1 MWGTCGG
8 ICGSELSKGFNVL
21 PGVLSKLPGVF
32 PGELIESLRVVPAT
46 LRPLVLV
53 LVLIL
58 VLSFFSGY
66 ESILFLADIN
76 DNTTSSSSTSS
87 SKGFVDMTVLL
98 PEKSFRALDVF
109 SEMSEI
115 IEISD
120 FLGGLLVA
128 LTAVSEV
135 RADDDKEDDKE
146 DEEEEEEEDIVL
158 I

>member
-1 MWGTCGG
+1 
-8 ICGSELSKGFNVL
+8 
-21 PGVLSKLPGVF
+21 
-32 PGELIESLRVVPAT
+32 
-46 LRPLVLV
+46 
-53 LVLIL
+53 
-58 VLSFFSGY
+58 
-66 ESILFLADIN
+66 
-76 DNTTSSSSTSS
+76 
-87 SKGFVDMTVLL
+87 MTVLL

-135 RADDDKEDDKE
+135 RADDDNDDDNDDGKEEGKE
-146 DEEEEEEEDIVL
+146 EDREEEEEDIVL